1 MLAKDYSKEL
11 LKKFYDKN
19 NNYPEKSYD
28 YFCHKKS
35 IIDAKEF
42 LKEVDKELSKL

>member
-1 MLAKDYSKEL
+1 MLAKDYAKEL
-11 LKKFYDKN
+11 LNEFYYKN

-28 YFCHKKS
+28 YHCHIES

-42 LKEVDKELSKL
+42 LKQVEEELSKL